1 MSGSPY
7 QNPLYHVID
16 VGVTPAVIA
25 IIAQTACNV
34 LPYQTPSPTSPNS
47 IAAHAVKVPP
57 MHSFISK
64 LAVSSRV
71 NAGTLISTMVYLDR
85 LKQIMPSNATAM
97 TCTNHRIFLAS
108 LILAG
113 KYLNDA
119 SPKNKY
125 WARFSENFSLAEVNL
140 MEQQLMQLLNYQFE
154 ITEAQLLQQ
163 LQRFAHLLTP
173 PVSPMGFPAK
183 YSAAAEAYPLASS
196 VAAGATNGL
205 ATMTPAR
212 TPSSNQHNP
221 NPSAHPVINL
231 VPSPLELNYP
241 SITPSISTTGGSG
254 TMTSCT
260 GMNLPISANT
270 AISSV
275 PTHPPPVYWYPC
287 VVPVLSSAPSGHHVV
302 SSAVYHPIA
311 STDSLTQPSTS
322 TQAATSLSNW
332 RQ

>member
-1 MSGSPY
+1 MLGSQY

-25 IIAQTACNV
+25 IIAHTACNV

-47 IAAHAVKVPP
+47 FAAHAVKVPP

-173 PVSPMGFPAK
+173 PASPMGFPVK
-183 YSAAAEAYPLASS
+183 YSTTTGTYPLVSSIATGAS
-196 VAAGATNGL
+196 NGL
-205 ATMTPAR
+205 LAITPAR
-212 TPSSNQHNP
+212 TPSSNQLNSNP
-221 NPSAHPVINL
+221 PAHPVINL

-241 SITPSISTTGGSG
+241 SITPSVSYTGGSG
-254 TMTSCT
+254 TMMSCS
-260 GMNLPISANT
+260 GVNLPADTNT
-270 AISSV
+270 DISSL

-287 VVPVLSSAPSGHHVV
+287 VVPVLSSAPPGYHVI
-302 SSAVYHPIA
+302 SSAAYHPIT
-311 STDSLTQPSTS
+311 STVSLAQSTTS
-322 TQAATSLSNW
+322 TQATMSISTW